1 MKRTLAAA
9 LTAAV
14 FMTLLA
20 GMASAEVAVGDE
32 SVAVRTQDSDQVHD
46 FSIRRLLIKCYRIV
60 HSDDADPVT
69 KRRCAKIL
77 KRWCNSHPDSRVCRR
92 PVPPPCDR
100 LTDVRITDQI
110 TDVRCHHVPPRPC
123 FIAARVTDQLTDV
136 QLNDRCVPIDRP
148 TDEPTDRPSDRP
160 TDKPSDR
167 PTDKPIDPPTRPVE
181 DGIRDGSTDRL
192 KDAAANDA
200 YVGADSADL

>member
-20 GMASAEVAVGDE
+20 GMASAEVSVSDE

-60 HSDDADPVT
+60 HSDDTDPVT

-77 KRWCNSHPDSRVCRR
+77 KRWCSSHPDSRVCHR
-92 PVPPPCDR
+92 PPTPRPCLAVDR
-100 LTDVRITDQI
+100 VTDIRIIDRITD
-110 TDVRCHHVPPRPC
+110 VK
-123 FIAARVTDQLTDV
+123 
-136 QLNDRCVPIDRP
+136 CVPIDRP
-148 TDEPTDRPSDRP
+148 TDKPTDRPIH
-160 TDKPSDR
+160 KPVD
-167 PTDKPIDPPTRPVE
+167 TPTRPVE
-181 DGIRDGSTDRL
+181 DGIRDGSNDPL
-192 KDAAANDA
+192 KDEAANDT